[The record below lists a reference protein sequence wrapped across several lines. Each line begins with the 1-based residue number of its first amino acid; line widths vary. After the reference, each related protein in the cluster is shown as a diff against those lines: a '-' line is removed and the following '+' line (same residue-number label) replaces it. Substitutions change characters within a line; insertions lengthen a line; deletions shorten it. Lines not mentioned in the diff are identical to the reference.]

1 MDVEEHVVWSVG
13 CSEGLVVVVYEYFLG
28 SFVRWHD
35 VGCDLRSVDY
45 SADDFVRL
53 ETKGVTKSG
62 EVLRAVDWEIA
73 KQKCVML
80 SKLLG
85 QCVVTL
91 QQFNGGDCIVQT
103 RFRSTIVRST
113 KRER

>member
-1 MDVEEHVVWSVG
+1 MDVEEYVVWSVG

-53 ETKGVTKSG
+53 
-62 EVLRAVDWEIA
+62 
-73 KQKCVML
+73 
-80 SKLLG
+80 
-85 QCVVTL
+85 
-91 QQFNGGDCIVQT
+91 
-103 RFRSTIVRST
+103 
-113 KRER
+113 